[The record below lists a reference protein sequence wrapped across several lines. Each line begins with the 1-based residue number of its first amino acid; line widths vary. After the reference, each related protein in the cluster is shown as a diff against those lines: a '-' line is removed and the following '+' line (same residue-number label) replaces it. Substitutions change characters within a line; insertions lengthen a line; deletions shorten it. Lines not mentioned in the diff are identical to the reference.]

1 MSCARGAS
9 RAGGERPA
17 CAGSAAARDTGTAWE
32 TTLVLLWQHTEMFF
46 FLLKTQSLSVAE
58 VGTAPGPAAP
68 RCDVPPLRLLPRRL
82 HRSAHGS
89 GGGCCKAK
97 RICFKEV
104 WDLPVFKV
112 LVINTEI
119 N

>member
-1 MSCARGAS
+1 M
-9 RAGGERPA
+9 
-17 CAGSAAARDTGTAWE
+17 GSHLHVLAALLHE
-32 TTLVLLWQHTEMFF
+32 TQATSGKPPRFCSGNTLNFF
-46 FLLKTQSLSVAE
+46 LLLKTQSLSVAE

-68 RCDVPPLRLLPRRL
+68 RCDVPPRGSRPSAL

-97 RICFKEV
+97 RIYFKEV